1 MGWDAFG
8 LPAENAALT
17 EKKHPEKWTYQN
29 IKTMKNQLLQM
40 GLSLDWD
47 REIATCHPEYYKH
60 EQKFFIDMFKA
71 GLAYKKES
79 EVNGIQLTKQ
89 FLLMNK

>member
-1 MGWDAFG
+1 MFYIQWDGMQG

-29 IKTMKNQLLQM
+29 IKTMKSQLLQM

-60 EQKFFIDMFKA
+60 EQ
-71 GLAYKKES
+71 S
-79 EVNGIQLTKQ
+79 
-89 FLLMNK
+89 FLLICLKLGLRIKKRLR